1 MGGQSAS
8 AEPPAIT
15 RAKSEAAALQAR
27 IDELADRLDSA
38 VEDYNYAR
46 SRLND
51 TKAAAKQNQTK
62 LSAAEKDLDTA
73 CERLTTRVV
82 DIYKQG
88 QLGVVEALVGADS
101 FSEVVNRLDT
111 LRRISEQDNKMVEDV
126 GRFRGEVERRGTEL
140 AAQLAEQKVLAAETQ
155 AAKVK
160 VERQLAANEKA
171 LAGKE
176 AQIAQLQ
183 REEAARQARLAAAAR
198 EAARKAAAERAAAR
212 STSPA
217 SQNSERGSS
226 VSSSASASS
235 GSSAGSGS
243 LSSNRLSSPVK
254 VKAPAPTSAV
264 GSSVVSIAMRYLGTP
279 YVWAGSSPSGFDCS
293 GFVMYVYAKVGVSL
307 PHSSRMQYGCGTP
320 VSRSN
325 LQPGDLV
332 FFYNPIHHVGIYI
345 GGGQMIH
352 AAGTGKDV
360 RISAVWGST
369 YYGACRI

>member
-1 MGGQSAS
+1 M
-8 AEPPAIT
+8 AEPAAIT

-51 TKAAAKQNQTK
+51 TKAAAKQNQAK
-62 LSAAEKDLDTA
+62 LSAAEKDFDTA
-73 CERLTTRVV
+73 RERLTTRVV

-126 GRFRGEVERRGTEL
+126 ERFREEVERRGTEL
-140 AAQLAEQKVLAAETQ
+140 AAQLAKQKVLTAETQ

-198 EAARKAAAERAAAR
+198 EAARKAAAERALL
-212 STSPA
+212 A
-217 SQNSERGSS
+217 SRNSERGSS
-226 VSSSASASS
+226 VSSNTSASNGSS
-235 GSSAGSGS
+235 GGSSSS
-243 LSSNRLSSPVK
+243 SSNRLSSPVR

-264 GSSVVSIAMRYLGTP
+264 GGSVVSIAMRYLGTP

-369 YYGACRI
+369 YYGACRIN